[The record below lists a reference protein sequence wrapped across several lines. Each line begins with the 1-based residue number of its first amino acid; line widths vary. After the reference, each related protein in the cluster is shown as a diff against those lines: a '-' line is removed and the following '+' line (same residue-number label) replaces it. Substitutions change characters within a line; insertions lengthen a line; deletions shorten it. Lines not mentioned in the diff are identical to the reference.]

1 MKRIAAVL
9 FVVVAANTSVS
20 ARSPFQLFRSS
31 TPSRPAQPATSQRS
45 TTENPLSMS
54 DEQLEK
60 IYGPSILVQDVQVT
74 QKANTEKS
82 KTMTRFVTQ
91 PSDDQ

>member
-1 MKRIAAVL
+1 MKRIAAFL

-31 TPSRPAQPATSQRS
+31 TPSRPAQPANPQRS
-45 TTENPLSMS
+45 NTENPLSMS

-60 IYGPSILVQDVQVT
+60 TYGPSILVREVQVT
-74 QKANTEKS
+74 QKATPAKAD
-82 KTMTRFVTQ
+82 TATRFVTQ
-91 PSDDQ
+91 PTDDQ

>member
-31 TPSRPAQPATSQRS
+31 TPSRPAPTANPHRLS
-45 TTENPLSMS
+45 TENPLSMS

-60 IYGPSILVQDVQVT
+60 TYGPSILVRDVQVT
-74 QKANTEKS
+74 EKAKADTS
-82 KTMTRFVTQ
+82 TRFVTQ
-91 PSDDQ
+91 PAEDQ